1 MAFHKAWLLAGFF
14 VVAGCPIKGGSPQD
28 QLCAVS
34 AGNVSGSPS
43 VEIGT
48 GAHQFFSRANG
59 DRWLGGF
66 GPQGGAHCWLALQ
79 SHGLGP
85 NVEVTY
91 KMTELDGTVIYQGD
105 PVQVCLAAAQ
115 GGGQTTSG
123 ILGFITYTFP
133 EPCSRILC
141 GGAFKLSITVKDSS
155 GNTAS
160 DERTVS
166 GVDIGE
172 TPDST
177 TPPDCAGATYNPH
190 PVCDGGL
197 R

>member
-1 MAFHKAWLLAGFF
+1 MFTRHAWMLLGLLAA
-14 VVAGCPIKGGSPQD
+14 AGCTVKPGSPSD
-28 QLCAVS
+28 QLCAIG
-34 AGNVSGSPS
+34 AGSVSGSPS

-48 GAHQFFSRANG
+48 GAHQFFPRSNG
-59 DRWLGGF
+59 EHWLGGF
-66 GPQGGAHCWLALQ
+66 GPQGGAHCWLALN

-85 NVEVTY
+85 RVDVTY

-105 PVQVCLAAAQ
+105 PVQVCLTAAS

-141 GGAFKLSITVKDSS
+141 GGPFKLSLTVTDSS
-155 GNTAS
+155 GASAS

-177 TPPDCAGATYNPH
+177 TPPDCAGVTYH
-190 PVCDGGL
+190 PAPACDGGL